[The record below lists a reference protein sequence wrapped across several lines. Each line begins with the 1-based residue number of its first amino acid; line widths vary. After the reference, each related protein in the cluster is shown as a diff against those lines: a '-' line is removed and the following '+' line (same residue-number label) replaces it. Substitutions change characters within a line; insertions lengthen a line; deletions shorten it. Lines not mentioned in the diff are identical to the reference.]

1 MENKIKYI
9 VLSIVAASAMGA
21 LTSCDDYLDATPQ
34 SKVAP
39 EEYFLTAQQLGN
51 YTISYYTSGT
61 NWDADN
67 NGGCFPFEDKG
78 YAANT
83 SLYHDDEGTDNECG
97 GSPKGVFNPKKSTQ
111 VGTTGGLWNFYRIN
125 ELNYFIRTVKP
136 KLDNGEISGDPE
148 LAKHYLGEGYFLRA
162 NEYFFRMRRLGDL
175 PILSYTL
182 PLDRDVLT
190 KASQRSP
197 RNLVARFILSSL
209 DTALTLLSDGAKSG
223 GTNRITRDA
232 ALLLKARVA
241 LFEATFEKHFAGT
254 PFVPD
259 AAAGWPGAKKD
270 YNKNYQYDNQ
280 KEVDFFIDQAMAAA
294 KEVADRHPL
303 TENNKRMIGETPFS
317 SAPSNDYY
325 NMFAG
330 IDASSFS
337 EVLLWHAYSKTENVA
352 HSFNLRTRNRC
363 GLTQEFSNSFLM
375 ESGKPVYAAGDEYKG
390 DDYIENTKVNRDW
403 RWRLFMKAAGEYLY
417 QGDDK
422 TRMGAEG
429 KKIEAETTYVPAVY
443 STTHSYASKTG
454 YAPGKMFT
462 TNINYVSEHTD
473 ETNTII
479 YRSAEAFLIYLEAA
493 WYKYG
498 DALDGTAWAY
508 WRELRKRAGV
518 GDPQVTI
525 DATDLDKEWEYSKD
539 LGLYSG
545 GQRITSKVLYNI
557 RRERRCEFIQEGQRM
572 TDLIRWRALDQ
583 LVKDEP
589 SYVGAYHLHGCKIY
603 GPMSARLKSMNLLK
617 HDQSDPTKNVV
628 SSPNDTETSKLY
640 RGNAEYL
647 SLFRINN
654 LTDWYDDGM
663 TWKMA
668 HYLVPIAQFHFLES
682 SPTGSDG
689 ENSPIYQNP
698 YWSIVPQTSAER

>member
-1 MENKIKYI
+1 
-9 VLSIVAASAMGA
+9 
-21 LTSCDDYLDATPQ
+21 
-34 SKVAP
+34 
-39 EEYFLTAQQLGN
+39 
-51 YTISYYTSGT
+51 
-61 NWDADN
+61 
-67 NGGCFPFEDKG
+67 
-78 YAANT
+78 
-83 SLYHDDEGTDNECG
+83 
-97 GSPKGVFNPKKSTQ
+97 
-111 VGTTGGLWNFYRIN
+111 
-125 ELNYFIRTVKP
+125 
-136 KLDNGEISGDPE
+136 
-148 LAKHYLGEGYFLRA
+148 
-162 NEYFFRMRRLGDL
+162 
-175 PILSYTL
+175 
-182 PLDRDVLT
+182 
-190 KASQRSP
+190 
-197 RNLVARFILSSL
+197 
-209 DTALTLLSDGAKSG
+209 
-223 GTNRITRDA
+223 
-232 ALLLKARVA
+232 
-241 LFEATFEKHFAGT
+241 
-254 PFVPD
+254 
-259 AAAGWPGAKKD
+259 
-270 YNKNYQYDNQ
+270 
-280 KEVDFFIDQAMAAA
+280 
-294 KEVADRHPL
+294 
-303 TENNKRMIGETPFS
+303 
-317 SAPSNDYY
+317 
-325 NMFAG
+325 
-330 IDASSFS
+330 
-337 EVLLWHAYSKTENVA
+337 
-352 HSFNLRTRNRC
+352 
-363 GLTQEFSNSFLM
+363 
-375 ESGKPVYAAGDEYKG
+375 
-390 DDYIENTKVNRDW
+390 
-403 RWRLFMKAAGEYLY
+403 
-417 QGDDK
+417 
-422 TRMGAEG
+422 
-429 KKIEAETTYVPAVY
+429 
-443 STTHSYASKTG
+443 
-454 YAPGKMFT
+454 MFT

-640 RGNAEYL
+640 RGKAEYL